1 MRRPLLFLKSLLA
14 LLLGRPLT
22 LEHGRRP
29 LHLYPDG
36 TVLPAIAGADGE
48 GSGSGDGG
56 EGGSGEGGSGEGGET
71 GSEGGGSGEEEEQ
84 EEEGKEEE
92 DLGEAG
98 KAALEK
104 ERKARREAEKARKAA
119 EEKAKQYEDEQ
130 LSEKERAEKRAEEA
144 EQRSTEATAKVRRAN
159 LLTTLADEFDLTG
172 GKGKA
177 AARLLAD
184 EVEYDDEDQPTNL
197 TDAVEAAKAEY
208 GEDVF
213 KGATPAAAGKADQG
227 AREGANQL
235 SSTEGMSPGEI
246 AKAVSEGRL
255 DEYLKSKK

>member
-22 LEHGRRP
+22 LEHGCRP

-48 GSGSGDGG
+48 GDDDPDADSDDSGKDSDDDGDDDGKD
-56 EGGSGEGGSGEGGET
+56 SD
-71 GSEGGGSGEEEEQ
+71 SEDGKGDDDEE
-84 EEEGKEEE
+84 
-92 DLGEAG
+92 LGEAG